1 MDFSNVFYKE
11 IPLDENN
18 TFSANLMQNNGVEQA
33 KFKKTKI
40 YAINGLSIGY

>member
-18 TFSANLMQNNGVEQA
+18 IFSANLMQNNGVEQA
-33 KFKKTKI
+33 KFKNSKI

>member
-1 MDFSNVFYKE
+1 MDYSHVFYKE

-18 TFSANLMQNNGVEQA
+18 IFSANLMENNGVEQA
-33 KFKKTKI
+33 KFKKSKI